1 MLSACD
7 CTYVLRSWCRV
18 EPTVYARHASVA
30 QLMRVVC
37 VVYVKRVREE
47 TRWMNFSGVVSVDC
61 GFNGGMADR
70 CSGL

>member
-1 MLSACD
+1 M
-7 CTYVLRSWCRV
+7 

-37 VVYVKRVREE
+37 VAYVERVREE